1 MNIMSKNTDI
11 EQSKWWVT
19 YDKKTSK
26 VKGVSPTSVT
36 SKKFS
41 VVESENECCLRILS
55 GTQSLRNFGMVW
67 DMAKDR
73 WDIGEK
79 SYKLKIRQLSRK
91 LFNIVDNN
99 PLNSD
104 VHITFN
110 MTKNIMNI
118 SVNYENLKRSMNLMG
133 IHEISKEE
141 GTLFNLYITKKNNPD
156 FLIQSI
162 AIEPESLLKNET
174 IDYKLININTF
185 NEWKDLSIYTR
196 PIFRKYSVEYITEE
210 VISDYTEEK
219 NTSLQQ
225 AATGS
230 NEISA
235 HIDIYKISDRVIQLT
250 SNISESSKYAMSGK
264 KGLKFL
270 VGDSTIDN
278 LAGGFSIKT
287 DELLNNKDINITLD
301 FEFPDNPVIIYKNK
315 YVSVRYNKEKNN
327 E

>member
-1 MNIMSKNTDI
+1 MSKNIDT
-11 EQSKWWVT
+11 EQSKWWIT
-19 YDKKTSK
+19 YDATTSK
-26 VKGVSPTSVT
+26 VKGVSPTLVT
-36 SKKFS
+36 SKKFT
-41 VVESENECCLRILS
+41 VVESENECCARILS
-55 GTQSLRNFGMVW
+55 GTQSLRSFGMVW
-67 DMAKDR
+67 DITNDR

-99 PLNSD
+99 PLYSD

-162 AIEPESLLKNET
+162 AIEPESLLKNKI
-174 IDYKLININTF
+174 IDYPLINIKTF

-210 VISDYTEEK
+210 VRSDYVEEK

-225 AATGS
+225 ATDS
-230 NEISA
+230 NKISA
-235 HIDIYKISDRVIQLT
+235 HIDIYKISDRVIKLT
-250 SNISESSKYAMSGK
+250 SNISESAEYVMSGR

-270 VGDSTIDN
+270 VGNNTIDN
-278 LAGGFSIKT
+278 LVGGFSIKT
-287 DELLNNKDINITLD
+287 DELLNNKDIDITLD

-315 YVSVRYNKEKNN
+315 YISVRYNKEKNN